1 MLAYF
6 FIQNCF
12 KCDHDHNL
20 VLSVIMTI
28 AKFSEWIW
36 PLQHCCVW
44 QSTNNLV

>member
-1 MLAYF
+1 MWNHFLSQAKYHLEKMLAYF

-28 AKFSEWIW
+28 AKFSE
-36 PLQHCCVW
+36 
-44 QSTNNLV
+44 